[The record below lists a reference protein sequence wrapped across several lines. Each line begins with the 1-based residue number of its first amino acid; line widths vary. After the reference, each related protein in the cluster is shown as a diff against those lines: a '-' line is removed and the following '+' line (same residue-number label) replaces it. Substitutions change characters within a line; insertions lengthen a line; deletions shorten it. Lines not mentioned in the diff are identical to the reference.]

1 LLEQYREM
9 HREGDPGKG
18 VAPEQMFDGR
28 SLPRQAFRIKAL
40 VRRTGASTLLDYG
53 CGKGAL
59 YRASPFTDGLQ
70 SWNSVRE
77 YWGVA
82 SIRLY
87 DPAYPPYAE
96 LPAGPFDG
104 VICTDV
110 LEHCPIE
117 DVPWIVRELFGYA
130 EKFVFAN
137 VACYP
142 AGKCLPNG
150 ENAHCTIRPAPYWR
164 EIFESA
170 AALRPGLLWELW
182 VDTMRGAPHQDMR
195 LANFAQ
201 APATPI
207 WRMV

>member
-9 HREGDPGKG
+9 HRAGDPKKG
-18 VAPEQMFDGR
+18 VPPEQMFDGR

-40 VRRTGASTLLDYG
+40 VRRTGVSTLLDYG
-53 CGKGAL
+53 CGKGNS
-59 YRASPFTDGLQ
+59 YRAPAFTDGLQ
-70 SWNSVRE
+70 HWNGVRE

-82 SIRLY
+82 NVRLY
-87 DPAYPPYAE
+87 DPGYPPYAE
-96 LPAGPFDG
+96 LPSGSFGG

-110 LEHCPIE
+110 LEHCPLE
-117 DVPWIVRELFGYA
+117 DLPWIVGELFGYA

-142 AGKCLPNG
+142 AGKSLPNG
-150 ENAHCTIRPAPYWR
+150 ENAHCTIQPASYWR
-164 EIFESA
+164 AVFESA
-170 AALRPGLLWELW
+170 AAARPGVLWELW
-182 VDTMRGAPHQDMR
+182 VDTTRGTPDQDTR

-201 APATPI
+201 ALSTPI